1 MHLAGDPHAVDAA
14 VAQAPGIGYR
24 DPMKHELAAL
34 LQRRLDVIADHAW
47 RDRDPAAHLQA
58 LAEVSTAISD
68 WRKEHRTELDPRLRH
83 FLANASYAKAL
94 DFIASED

>member
-1 MHLAGDPHAVDAA
+1 
-14 VAQAPGIGYR
+14 
-24 DPMKHELAAL
+24 MKHELAPL

-58 LAEVSTAISD
+58 LAKVSGEITD
-68 WRKEHRTELDPRLRH
+68 WTKEHRSELDPRLRH

-94 DFIASED
+94 DFITAED

>member
-1 MHLAGDPHAVDAA
+1 
-14 VAQAPGIGYR
+14 
-24 DPMKHELAAL
+24 MKHELAPL

-58 LAEVSTAISD
+58 LAEVSGEISD
-68 WRKEHRTELDPRLRH
+68 WTKEHRSELDPRLRH

-94 DFIASED
+94 DFITAED

>member
-1 MHLAGDPHAVDAA
+1 MN
-14 VAQAPGIGYR
+14 
-24 DPMKHELAAL
+24 HELATL

-58 LAEVSTAISD
+58 LADISGRIAE
-68 WRKEHRTELDPRLRH
+68 WTREHRSGLDPRLRH

-94 DFIASED
+94 DFVTGGH

>member
-1 MHLAGDPHAVDAA
+1 MPDT
-14 VAQAPGIGYR
+14 GYR
-24 DPMKHELAAL
+24 ADMKRELATL

-58 LAEVSTAISD
+58 LADVSREISE
-68 WRKEHRTELDPRLRH
+68 WTKEHRSELDPRLRH

-94 DFIASED
+94 EFISSED

>member
-1 MHLAGDPHAVDAA
+1 
-14 VAQAPGIGYR
+14 
-24 DPMKHELAAL
+24 MKRELATL

-58 LAEVSTAISD
+58 LADVSREISE
-68 WRKEHRTELDPRLRH
+68 WTKEHRSELDPRLRH

-94 DFIASED
+94 EFISSED